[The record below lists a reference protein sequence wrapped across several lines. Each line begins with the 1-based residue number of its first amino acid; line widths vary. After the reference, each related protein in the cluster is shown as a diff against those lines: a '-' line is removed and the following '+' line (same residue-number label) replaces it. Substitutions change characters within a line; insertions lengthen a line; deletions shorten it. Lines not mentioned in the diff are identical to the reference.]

1 MHAEEEGGWTLFAP
15 SQEAMAEAEQMVDL
29 LLAEEKVTELEFGAV
44 YTAR

>member
-15 SQEAMAEAEQMVDL
+15 SQEAMAEAEQVVDL
-29 LLAEEKVTELEFGAV
+29 LLAEEKMPQLEFGAV